1 MAKYDEPFR
10 LQVVQEYLN
19 GDASTRTLAAR
30 YGVGR
35 TVIRRWVASYQ
46 EHGVAGLR
54 RKVGHY
60 EAQFKLSVLHRIQR
74 DGLSYGQAAALFD
87 IRSAGYVAIWERLYH
102 EGGIDAL
109 SPRRRGRPRKMA
121 TSLPPKPT
129 EAGAPDER
137 TREELLKENE
147 YLRAEVAYPKKARCA
162 AASEEAGSAKE
173 KTQIV
178 RELRQRYPMTALL
191 KAAGLARS
199 TFYYQL
205 RTLDADD
212 RHADLKAQIRAVF
225 ERHQGRYGYRRV
237 TAAIR
242 QAGHLVNHKAVQRL
256 MQQLQL
262 KSWVRPKKY
271 RSWRGELG
279 KAAPNLLQRQFEA
292 AGPNQKWVT
301 DVTEFKVNGQKLY
314 LSPVMDLYNG
324 EIVAYQMDRRPS
336 FALVSGMLKQALAK
350 LRRQDKPLLHS
361 DQGWHYRM
369 PEFRRE
375 LERRKLIQSMS
386 RKGNCLDNA
395 AMESF
400 FGTLKSECFKRQH
413 FTCVEQLR
421 ETLERYIHYYNHE
434 RIKLKLKGLSPV
446 QYRTQSLGA

>member
-1 MAKYDEPFR
+1 MAKYDERFR
-10 LQVVQEYLN
+10 RQVVQEYLV
-19 GDASTRTLAAR
+19 GSASTRMLAKR
-30 YGVGR
+30 HGVGR
-35 TVIRRWVASYQ
+35 TVIRRWIASYQ

-54 RKVGHY
+54 RKVGCY
-60 EAQFKLSVLHRIQR
+60 DAQFKLSVLRRMQR
-74 DGLSYGQAAALFD
+74 DGLSYSQVAVLFD
-87 IRSAGYVAIWERLYH
+87 IRSVGHVSTWERLYH

-109 SPRRRGRPRKMA
+109 SPRRRGRSRKMT

-137 TREELLKENE
+137 PREELLKEIE

-162 AASEEAGSAKE
+162 AAGEEASSAKE

-178 RELRQRYPMTALL
+178 RELRQRHPVAALL
-191 KAAGLARS
+191 KIAGLARS

-212 RHADLKAQIRAVF
+212 RYADLKAKIRTVF
-225 ERHQGRYGYRRV
+225 DHHKGRYGYRRV

-242 QAGHLVNHKAVQRL
+242 QAGQLVNRKAVQRL

-262 KSWVRPKKY
+262 KSLVRPKKY
-271 RSWRGELG
+271 RSWRGEVG
-279 KAAPNLLQRQFEA
+279 QAAPNLLQRQFSA
-292 AGPNQKWVT
+292 AQANQKWVT
-301 DVTEFKVNGQKLY
+301 DVTEFKVGDQKLY

-324 EIVAYQMDRRPS
+324 EIIAYQMDRRPS
-336 FALVSGMLKQALAK
+336 FELVRGMLKKALAK
-350 LRRQDKPLLHS
+350 LKRKERPMLHS

-369 PEFRRE
+369 PEFRR
-375 LERRKLIQSMS
+375 LLRRRKLTQSMS

-400 FGTLKSECFKRQH
+400 FGTLKSECYKGHR
-413 FTCVEQLR
+413 FTCVEHLR
-421 ETLERYIHYYNHE
+421 DTLDSYIHYYNHE
-434 RIKLKLKGLSPV
+434 RIKLKLNGLSPV
-446 QYRTQSLGA
+446 QYRTQPLAA